1 MMDVTRLKDIRE
13 DKDLNQEQMAR
24 ILHVKRSTYSLW
36 ELGISVIPFDHLY
49 DFASYFHL
57 SIDYVIGLTN
67 DRSEVDY
74 PPFDLKLIGENLK
87 EIRIENNMLQKDVA
101 NKLNTTQACVARYE
115 LGTICISTSNIYK
128 YSKIFK
134 TSITS
139 FCKTKITA

>member
-67 DRSEVDY
+67 DRTEVDY

-139 FCKTKITA
+139 FCKTKIAA